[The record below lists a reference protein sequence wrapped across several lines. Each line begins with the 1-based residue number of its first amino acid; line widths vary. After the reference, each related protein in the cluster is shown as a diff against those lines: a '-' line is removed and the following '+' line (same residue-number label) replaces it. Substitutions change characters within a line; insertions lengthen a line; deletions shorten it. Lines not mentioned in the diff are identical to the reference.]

1 MFAGVK
7 DALDALLRVGGLA
20 ISFGWNSTGFGKT
33 RGYEL
38 LEVLLVCH
46 GRCHN
51 DTLVTVER
59 KLASV

>member
-1 MFAGVK
+1 MFAAVK
-7 DALDALLRVGGLA
+7 DALSGLLRVGGLA
-20 ISFGWNSTGFGKT
+20 ISCGWNSTGFGKK

-51 DTLVTVER
+51 DTIVVVER
-59 KLASV
+59 KLLVI